1 MTAIISSETT
11 ADKPGKDGARKVS
24 KAERDKILK
33 LARTRYTRAMEHER
47 ENIKLAYEDLEF
59 MAGKQWPEDVANE
72 RSGEGRPVLT
82 VNQMPQFVHQV
93 TGDIRQMKPAIKV
106 VAVDDQADP
115 KMADLRQGMIRYI
128 ENRSDASGIYFQ
140 AADSQVACGIGHWRI
155 ETEYADDTT
164 FEQELRISGVDDGVS
179 VLWDPD
185 AKRLTREDAMFCFV
199 PVDMTLD
206 AFKEKYPDAS
216 LDEFEEVKTW
226 KHYSD
231 WKQEDTVRV
240 AEYWV
245 KKPKTMTLALTPD
258 GQTID
263 CTNDDDFDGGYTAE
277 QKLNLCV
284 KNGATVEKRET
295 YEVCRYLITC
305 ADILE
310 GPEEWA
316 GRFIPIIPV
325 IGEEVK
331 IGRKLIRR
339 GIIREA
345 KDPQRQYNYFTSAQT
360 EVVALQPKAPF
371 LLTEVNVGK
380 YQGMWETANTKNWP
394 YMLWTPD
401 AKNGGQQPS
410 RIPPAVSSQGITE
423 GLALANEDMRRVI
436 GIYDASLGA
445 KSNETSGV
453 AIKAR
458 QREGDTG
465 TVVYLDNFTRAIR
478 QTGKILIDL
487 IPHVY
492 DTQRTIRIMGED
504 GKVDLMQINQERDK
518 ATGHP
523 ILDETGNPVVLN
535 DMTTGAYDVLA
546 EAGASYAT
554 RREEARESM
563 LEFVKAAPETGPI
576 MLDMIAAAQDWPMH
590 EKVAKR
596 AKFLLPPPIQK
607 AEAEEEAKNGGE
619 PVPQVEPSPAEQMQQ
634 QAMGLELEGKQLDNE
649 KKKVE
654 IASAAKELQGEAPD
668 PVAEIKAQAEAMS
681 LEYSVRENE
690 IKIATMEE
698 ELATKRRLDQIK
710 IEIAE
715 LDLAK
720 ARAGIVQG
728 MEKHEASMTQQHI
741 GMMHGAEKHQA
752 SLEQMNS
759 KEGADS

>member
-1 MTAIISSETT
+1 MAAIEPSEVT
-11 ADKPGKDGARKVS
+11 ADKPDKDDKKLSKKERDGILDLARK
-24 KAERDKILK
+24 
-33 LARTRYTRAMEHER
+33 RYTRAMEHER
-47 ENIKLAYEDLEF
+47 ENIQLAYDDLEF
-59 MAGKQWPEDVANE
+59 MAGRQWPDDVKNE
-72 RSGEGRPVLT
+72 RTSEGRPVLT

-115 KMADLRQGMIRYI
+115 KLADLRQGMIRYI
-128 ENRSDASGIYFQ
+128 ENRSDATGIYFQ
-140 AADSQVACGIGHWRI
+140 GADSQVACGVGHWRV

-164 FEQELRISGVDDGVS
+164 FEQELRISGIDDQVA

-185 AKRLTREDAMFCFV
+185 AKRMTREDAMFCFV

-245 KKPKTMTLALTPD
+245 KKPKKLTLALTPD

-263 CTNDDDFDGGYTAE
+263 CTEDDDFEGGYTAE
-277 QKLNLCV
+277 QKLTLC
-284 KNGATVEKRET
+284 KTNGATIEKRDS

-316 GRFIPIIPV
+316 GRFIPIVPV
-325 IGEEVK
+325 LGEEIK
-331 IGRKLIRR
+331 IGRKLVRR

-371 LLTEVNVGK
+371 MLTEVNVGK
-380 YQGMWETANTKNWP
+380 YQSQWETANSKNWP
-394 YMLWTPD
+394 YILYTPD
-401 AKNGGQQPS
+401 AKNGGQLPS
-410 RIPPAVSSQGITE
+410 RVPPPVSSQGITE

-465 TVVYLDNFTRAIR
+465 TVVYIDNFTRAIR

-492 DTQRTIRIMGED
+492 DTQRTIRVMGDD
-504 GKVDLMQINQERDK
+504 GKIDLMQINQSNDPQ
-518 ATGHP
+518 TGHP
-523 ILDETGNPVVLN
+523 MLNPETGEPIMLN
-535 DMTTGAYDVLA
+535 DITAGAYDVIA
-546 EAGASYAT
+546 ETGTSYAT
-554 RREEARESM
+554 KREESRDSM
-563 LEFVKAAPETGPI
+563 LQFAQALPETASLI
-576 MLDMIAAAQDWPMH
+576 SDFIATSQDWPNH
-590 EKVAKR
+590 EKIAERLR
-596 AKFLLPPPIQK
+596 AALPPQILAAEKAKEAEQNGQPPQVDPAQAQQQQMAEQAQQAQLEAGMMELQNKTAADAEKVRKAKADADK
-607 AEAEEEAKNGGE
+607 AEADAETARINTMLARQKLEGHAIDVAKGVDE
-619 PVPQVEPSPAEQMQQ
+619 HKA
-634 QAMGLELEGKQLDNE
+634 AMTREDERHQFDMARETDDHFAGLE
-649 KKKVE
+649 
-654 IASAAKELQGEAPD
+654 QG
-668 PVAEIKAQAEAMS
+668 AQQYAH
-681 LEYSVRENE
+681 
-690 IKIATMEE
+690 
-698 ELATKRRLDQIK
+698 
-710 IEIAE
+710 
-715 LDLAK
+715 
-720 ARAGIVQG
+720 AG
-728 MEKHEASMTQQHI
+728 EKHAATIQRMT
-741 GMMHGAEKHQA
+741 EPR
-752 SLEQMNS
+752 EQPS
-759 KEGADS
+759 A